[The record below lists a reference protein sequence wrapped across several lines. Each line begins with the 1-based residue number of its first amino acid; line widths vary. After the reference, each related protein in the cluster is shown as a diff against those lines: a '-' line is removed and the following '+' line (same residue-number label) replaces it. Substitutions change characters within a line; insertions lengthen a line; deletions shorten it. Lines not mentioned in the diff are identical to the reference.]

1 MKTNEL
7 NRVNEAVILNAKTFS
22 QAINA
27 FKKSFGK
34 QNIVNSI
41 ENYNKLCDKYKL
53 DDEKKINVSSKE
65 IAEIAKLVA
74 RKDFYQLIKFGI
86 SKVDDVMCD
95 IIWLEKISNFDNN
108 DKKLNKRY
116 IAIPKLSGKIFKPFG
131 FKKDKNTG
139 EFIRNVYDEN
149 TEICLVNQNDNC
161 KTFKYCYEKEFF
173 THGDIF
179 KVVRAYLVAGCPEI
193 EGVKYSDIQIERK
206 NRKKDESKK
215 DEQKKATIRKR
226 TTKKQ
231 KQTETQAEKPAA

>member
-1 MKTNEL
+1 MKANEL
-7 NRVNEAVILNAKTFS
+7 NKVNEAILLNAKTFS

-41 ENYNKLCDKYKL
+41 ANYNKLCDKYNL
-53 DDEKKINVSSKE
+53 SDEQRINVSSKE

-74 RKDFYQLIKFGI
+74 RKDFYKLVKFGV

-95 IIWLEKISNFDNN
+95 IVWLEKVSNFDNN
-108 DKKLNKRY
+108 DKKLNKKY
-116 IAIPKLSGKIFKPFG
+116 VAMPKLSGKIFKPFG
-131 FKKDKNTG
+131 FKTDKNTG
-139 EFIRNVYDEN
+139 EFIRNVYDEK
-149 TEICLVNQNDNC
+149 TEICLVNQNDSY

-179 KVVRAYLVAGCPEI
+179 KVVRAYLVAGCPEV

-206 NRKKDESKK
+206 NGKKDEPKK
-215 DEQKKATIRKR
+215 DEPKKATRKR

-231 KQTETQAEKPAA
+231 KQAETQTEKPAA